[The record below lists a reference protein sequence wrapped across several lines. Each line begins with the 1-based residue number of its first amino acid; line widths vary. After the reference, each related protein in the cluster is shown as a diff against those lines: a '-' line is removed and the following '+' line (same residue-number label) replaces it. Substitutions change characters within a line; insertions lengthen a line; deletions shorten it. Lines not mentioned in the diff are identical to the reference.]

1 MVKHQNGVVASRSIR
16 SRQGAK
22 MAGKTMSEVVTSD
35 AADAKPAVE
44 NKPTS
49 DAAFLSARIAKLSGK
64 PAQVEPA
71 PAGEAEANVEAPK
84 EGTTEAEATPPKEVL
99 SKDIEDLT
107 DDEIS
112 ELAQKGKSG
121 LLKRIAELTAKR
133 KLAEEKAAALELA
146 IAQTRQQLPEAKVE
160 DNPYE
165 SIATVEDL
173 QKQKEEVDSFIESAE
188 DILFKAEDL
197 GSDEVVYTSDDGK
210 AYTKMQM
217 REMLRNARRRQT
229 KYIPAHWKEL
239 QNRAQRSQMEQQFKV
254 LATNEL
260 PWMAGEDNDT
270 RKRYEAMVSDPRLK
284 RAKELVPEIAP
295 QIEYL
300 VAHAANSIYGRRTLE
315 MDSKPKTPALS
326 PPSSPSQAAGS
337 SDRPENRLD
346 RQLKDIEGRYKKT
359 GSANDFIALRA
370 AQISKRSK
378 Q

>member
-1 MVKHQNGVVASRSIR
+1 
-16 SRQGAK
+16 
-22 MAGKTMSEVVTSD
+22 MSEVVTSD

-370 AQISKRSK
+370 AQISQRSK

>member
-44 NKPTS
+44 KKPTS

-239 QNRAQRSQMEQQFKV
+239 QHRAQRSQIEQQFKV

-346 RQLKDIEGRYKKT
+346 RQLKDIESRFKQT
-359 GSANDFIALRA
+359 GSPNDFIALRA

>member
-44 NKPTS
+44 KKPTS

-188 DILFKAEDL
+188 DILFRAEDL

-210 AYTKMQM
+210 PYTKMQM

-239 QNRAQRSQMEQQFKV
+239 QHRAQRSQMEQQFKV

-346 RQLKDIEGRYKKT
+346 RQLKDIESRYKQT
-359 GSANDFIALRA
+359 GSSNDFIALRA

>member
-1 MVKHQNGVVASRSIR
+1 
-16 SRQGAK
+16 
-22 MAGKTMSEVVTSD
+22 MSEVVTSN

-71 PAGEAEANVEAPK
+71 PTGQVEEKVEAPK
-84 EGTTEAEATPPKEVL
+84 EGTTDAEATPPKEVL

-107 DDEIS
+107 DEEIS

-146 IAQTRQQLPEAKVE
+146 IVQARQQLPEAKVE

-165 SIATVEDL
+165 SIATVEEL
-173 QKQKEEVDSFIESAE
+173 QKQKEEVDSFVESAE

-210 AYTKMQM
+210 TYTKMQM

-229 KYIPAHWKEL
+229 KYIPAQWKEL
-239 QNRAQRSQMEQQFKV
+239 QNRAQRYAMEEQFKA
-254 LATNEL
+254 LAKNEL

-315 MDSKPKTPALS
+315 MDAKPKSPTLA
-326 PPSSPSQAAGS
+326 PPSNPSQVAAA
-337 SDRPENRLD
+337 SDRPENRMD
-346 RQLKDIEGRYKKT
+346 RQLKDIESRFKQT
-359 GSANDFIALRA
+359 GSPNDFIALRA